1 MAREDVERVREA
13 IDIVELIG
21 STLDLRKAGK
31 NYKALCPF
39 HQEKTPSFYVFPET
53 QSFYCFGCG
62 ASGDAITFVMRTEQL
77 GFREALERLAERAGI
92 TLQSSR
98 LHDDQEDEQRQ
109 RLFELNRLAAA
120 WFAHV
125 LWSTAFGEPARA
137 YLERRG
143 VDRAT
148 AERFGLGFAP
158 DAPAALLRYLTQL
171 GASSDELVQAGLVVR
186 RDDGSLVDRFRNRV
200 MFPIRDRQGR
210 ILGFGGR
217 TLGDVQPKYL
227 NSPQT
232 PLFDKSSVLYALDLA
247 EEAIRAQRTAI
258 VVEGYLDAIT
268 AHQFGYLNT
277 VASLGTALTERQG
290 KLLRRLADR
299 ILLALDADAA
309 GRQATLRGLELLR
322 TALADTERP
331 VADPR
336 QLVRFERTLGVELA
350 VVVLPEGFD
359 PDDLIRQDR
368 PRWEAA
374 LAQPVSLVDYY
385 LDALLGSQPP
395 AHPREAA
402 ALLERVAP
410 LLLELGDPVQVDLYT
425 RAVAHRLHLP
435 EETVRRLLASY
446 RRRPVKSSSSTNGQQ
461 PGQRPLTTEQQL
473 IALLLRYPDAAA
485 IFLEE
490 LDQESLLD
498 VRHREIVQALRSGVV
513 GAETGWPD
521 ELTEYVAFLRERVAA
536 QPDLPVPLARQA
548 LRDALRRLR
557 RERHDER
564 LRSLLSEVRVAEQT
578 GDRAALRSALELIEA
593 LKQRFPEFYPERSPY
608 FRDTRDPVT

>member
-21 STLDLRKAGK
+21 SSIHLQKAGK
-31 NYKALCPF
+31 NFKALCPF
-39 HQEKTPSFYVFPET
+39 HQEKTPSFYVFPDT

-92 TLQSSR
+92 TLQSYR
-98 LHDDQEDEQRQ
+98 TQEHEGDERRQ
-109 RLFELNRLAAA
+109 RLLELNRLAAA
-120 WFAHV
+120 WFAHI

-137 YLERRG
+137 YLDRRG

-158 DAPAALLRYLTQL
+158 DAPAALLRYLTQR
-171 GASSDELVQAGLVVR
+171 GATVDELVQVGLVVR
-186 RDDGSLVDRFRNRV
+186 RDDGSVGDRFRNRV
-200 MFPIRDRQGR
+200 IFPIRDRQGR

-232 PLFDKSSVLYALDLA
+232 LLFDKSSVLYGLDLA

-268 AHQFGYLNT
+268 AHQFGYTNT

-336 QLVRFERTLGVELA
+336 QLIRFERTLGIELA

-359 PDDLIRQDR
+359 PDELIRQDR
-368 PRWEAA
+368 ARWEAA
-374 LAQPVSLVDYY
+374 LTQPVPLVDYY
-385 LDALLGSQPP
+385 LDAVLGSQPP
-395 AHPREAA
+395 AHPRAA
-402 ALLERVAP
+402 AELLERVAP
-410 LLLELGDPVQVDLYT
+410 LLLELGDPVQLDLYT
-425 RAVAHRLHLP
+425 RVVAFRLRLP
-435 EETVRRLLASY
+435 EETVRRFLASY
-446 RRRPVKSSSSTNGQQ
+446 RRRPAKTSTTAKGQQ
-461 PGQRPLTTEQQL
+461 PKQRPLTTEQQFV
-473 IALLLRYPDAAA
+473 ALLLRYPDAAVA
-485 IFLEE
+485 FLDEI
-490 LDQESLLD
+490 DQESLLD
-498 VRHREIVQALRSGVV
+498 VRHREIVDTLRRTPSQLDPS
-513 GAETGWPD
+513 WPED
-521 ELTEYVAFLRERVAA
+521 LADYVTFLRERVAA
-536 QPDLPVPLARQA
+536 QPDLPLPLARQA

-564 LRSLLSEVRVAEQT
+564 LRSLLSDVRAAEQS
-578 GDRAALRSALELIEA
+578 GDRAALRNALKLIEA
-593 LKQRFPEFYPERSPY
+593 LKQRFPEFYPDRSPY

>member
-247 EEAIRAQRTAI
+247 EESIRAQRSAI

-268 AHQFGYLNT
+268 AHQFGYTNT

-374 LAQPVSLVDYY
+374 LARPVPLVDYY
-385 LDALLGSQPP
+385 FDALLGSQPP

-557 RERHDER
+557 REHHDER

>member
-158 DAPAALLRYLTQL
+158 DAPAALLRYLTQR

-200 MFPIRDRQGR
+200 IFPIRDRQGR

-217 TLGDVQPKYL
+217 SLGDVQPKYL

-331 VADPR
+331 VVDPR
-336 QLVRFERTLGVELA
+336 QLVRFERTLGIELA

>member
-158 DAPAALLRYLTQL
+158 DAPAALLRYLTQR

-247 EEAIRAQRTAI
+247 EESIRAQRSAI

-268 AHQFGYLNT
+268 AHQFGYTNT

-374 LAQPVSLVDYY
+374 LARPVPLVDYY

-498 VRHREIVQALRSGVV
+498 VRHREIVQAFRSGVV

>member
-158 DAPAALLRYLTQL
+158 DAPAALLRYLTQR

-217 TLGDVQPKYL
+217 SLGDVQPKYL

-336 QLVRFERTLGVELA
+336 QLVRFERTLGIELA

>member
-98 LHDDQEDEQRQ
+98 LHDHQEDEQRQ

-158 DAPAALLRYLTQL
+158 DAPAALLRYLTQR

-200 MFPIRDRQGR
+200 IFPIRDRQGR

-217 TLGDVQPKYL
+217 SLGDVQPKYL

-247 EEAIRAQRTAI
+247 EESIRAQRSAI

-268 AHQFGYLNT
+268 AHQFGYSNT

-322 TALADTERP
+322 TALADAERP

-374 LAQPVSLVDYY
+374 LARPVPLVDYY
-385 LDALLGSQPP
+385 FDALLGSQPP

-410 LLLELGDPVQVDLYT
+410 LLLELGDPLQVDLYT

-490 LDQESLLD
+490 LDQDSLLD

>member
-98 LHDDQEDEQRQ
+98 LHDHQEDEQRQ

-158 DAPAALLRYLTQL
+158 DAPAALLRYLTQR

-217 TLGDVQPKYL
+217 SIGDVQPKYL

-232 PLFDKSSVLYALDLA
+232 LLFDKSSVLYGLDLA
-247 EEAIRAQRTAI
+247 EESIRAQRSAI

-268 AHQFGYLNT
+268 AHQFGYSNT

-322 TALADTERP
+322 TALADAERP

-350 VVVLPEGFD
+350 VIVLPEGFD

-374 LAQPVSLVDYY
+374 LARPVPLVDYY

-402 ALLERVAP
+402 ALLECVAP

-490 LDQESLLD
+490 LDQDSLLD

>member
-336 QLVRFERTLGVELA
+336 QLVRFERTLGIELA

>member
-158 DAPAALLRYLTQL
+158 DAPAALLRYLTQR

-200 MFPIRDRQGR
+200 IFPIRDRQGR

-217 TLGDVQPKYL
+217 SLGDVQPKYL

-331 VADPR
+331 VVDPR

-374 LAQPVSLVDYY
+374 LARPVSLVDYY

>member
-1 MAREDVERVREA
+1 
-13 IDIVELIG
+13 
-21 STLDLRKAGK
+21 
-31 NYKALCPF
+31 
-39 HQEKTPSFYVFPET
+39 
-53 QSFYCFGCG
+53 
-62 ASGDAITFVMRTEQL
+62 
-77 GFREALERLAERAGI
+77 
-92 TLQSSR
+92 
-98 LHDDQEDEQRQ
+98 
-109 RLFELNRLAAA
+109 
-120 WFAHV
+120 
-125 LWSTAFGEPARA
+125 
-137 YLERRG
+137 
-143 VDRAT
+143 
-148 AERFGLGFAP
+148 
-158 DAPAALLRYLTQL
+158 
-171 GASSDELVQAGLVVR
+171 
-186 RDDGSLVDRFRNRV
+186 
-200 MFPIRDRQGR
+200 
-210 ILGFGGR
+210 
-217 TLGDVQPKYL
+217 
-227 NSPQT
+227 
-232 PLFDKSSVLYALDLA
+232 
-247 EEAIRAQRTAI
+247 
-258 VVEGYLDAIT
+258 
-268 AHQFGYLNT
+268 
-277 VASLGTALTERQG
+277 
-290 KLLRRLADR
+290 
-299 ILLALDADAA
+299 
-309 GRQATLRGLELLR
+309 
-322 TALADTERP
+322 
-331 VADPR
+331 
-336 QLVRFERTLGVELA
+336 
-350 VVVLPEGFD
+350 VLPEGFD

-374 LAQPVSLVDYY
+374 LARPVPLVDYY
-385 LDALLGSQPP
+385 FDALLGSQPP

>member
-98 LHDDQEDEQRQ
+98 LHDDQEDEHRQ

-158 DAPAALLRYLTQL
+158 DAPAALLRYLTQR
-171 GASSDELVQAGLVVR
+171 GASADELVQAGLVVR

-200 MFPIRDRQGR
+200 IFPIRDRQGR

-217 TLGDVQPKYL
+217 SLGDVQPKYL

-247 EEAIRAQRTAI
+247 EESIRAQRSAI

-268 AHQFGYLNT
+268 AHQFGYSNT

-322 TALADTERP
+322 TALADAERP

-374 LAQPVSLVDYY
+374 LARPVPLVDYY

-536 QPDLPVPLARQA
+536 QPDLPAPLARQA

>member
-247 EEAIRAQRTAI
+247 EESIRAQRSAI

-309 GRQATLRGLELLR
+309 GRTGNTPR
-322 TALADTERP
+322 TGT
-331 VADPR
+331 
-336 QLVRFERTLGVELA
+336 
-350 VVVLPEGFD
+350 
-359 PDDLIRQDR
+359 
-368 PRWEAA
+368 
-374 LAQPVSLVDYY
+374 
-385 LDALLGSQPP
+385 P
-395 AHPREAA
+395 AH
-402 ALLERVAP
+402 
-410 LLLELGDPVQVDLYT
+410 
-425 RAVAHRLHLP
+425 
-435 EETVRRLLASY
+435 S
-446 RRRPVKSSSSTNGQQ
+446 
-461 PGQRPLTTEQQL
+461 
-473 IALLLRYPDAAA
+473 
-485 IFLEE
+485 
-490 LDQESLLD
+490 
-498 VRHREIVQALRSGVV
+498 
-513 GAETGWPD
+513 
-521 ELTEYVAFLRERVAA
+521 
-536 QPDLPVPLARQA
+536 AR
-548 LRDALRRLR
+548 
-557 RERHDER
+557 
-564 LRSLLSEVRVAEQT
+564 
-578 GDRAALRSALELIEA
+578 
-593 LKQRFPEFYPERSPY
+593 
-608 FRDTRDPVT
+608 

>member
-158 DAPAALLRYLTQL
+158 DAPAALLRYLTQR

-200 MFPIRDRQGR
+200 IFPIRDRQGR

-217 TLGDVQPKYL
+217 SLGDVQPKYL

-374 LAQPVSLVDYY
+374 LARPVPLVDYY
-385 LDALLGSQPP
+385 FDALLGSQPP

>member
-158 DAPAALLRYLTQL
+158 DAPAALLRYLTQR

-247 EEAIRAQRTAI
+247 EESIRAQRSAI

-268 AHQFGYLNT
+268 AHQFGYTNT

-336 QLVRFERTLGVELA
+336 QLVRFERTLGIELA

>member
-158 DAPAALLRYLTQL
+158 DAPAALLRYLTQR

-200 MFPIRDRQGR
+200 IFPIRDRQGR

-217 TLGDVQPKYL
+217 SLGDVQPKYL

-336 QLVRFERTLGVELA
+336 QLVRFERTLGIELA

>member
-158 DAPAALLRYLTQL
+158 DAPAALLRYLTQR

-247 EEAIRAQRTAI
+247 EESIRAQRSAI

-268 AHQFGYLNT
+268 AHQFGYTNT

-322 TALADTERP
+322 TALADAERP

-374 LAQPVSLVDYY
+374 LARPVPLVDYY

-498 VRHREIVQALRSGVV
+498 VRHRKIVQALRSGVV

-564 LRSLLSEVRVAEQT
+564 LRSLLSEVRVAEQM

>member
-200 MFPIRDRQGR
+200 IFPIRDRQGR

-217 TLGDVQPKYL
+217 SLGDVQPKYL

-336 QLVRFERTLGVELA
+336 QLVRFERTLGIELA

-374 LAQPVSLVDYY
+374 LARPVSLVDYY

>member
-158 DAPAALLRYLTQL
+158 DAPAALLRYLTQR

-200 MFPIRDRQGR
+200 IFPIRDRQGR

-217 TLGDVQPKYL
+217 SLGDVQPKYL

-331 VADPR
+331 VVDPR

>member
-158 DAPAALLRYLTQL
+158 DAPAALLRYLTQR

-247 EEAIRAQRTAI
+247 EESIRAQRSAI

-268 AHQFGYLNT
+268 AHQFGYTNT

-374 LAQPVSLVDYY
+374 LARPVPLVDYY

-490 LDQESLLD
+490 LDQDSLLD

>member
-247 EEAIRAQRTAI
+247 EESIRAQRSAI

-268 AHQFGYLNT
+268 AHQFGYTNT

-374 LAQPVSLVDYY
+374 LARPVPLVDYY

-564 LRSLLSEVRVAEQT
+564 LRSLLSEVRVAEQM

>member
-92 TLQSSR
+92 TLRSSR

-158 DAPAALLRYLTQL
+158 DAPAALLRYLTQR
-171 GASSDELVQAGLVVR
+171 GASADELVQAGLVVR

-200 MFPIRDRQGR
+200 IFPIRDRQGR

-217 TLGDVQPKYL
+217 SLGDVQPKYL

-247 EEAIRAQRTAI
+247 EESIRAQRSAI

-268 AHQFGYLNT
+268 AHQFGYSNT

-322 TALADTERP
+322 TALADAERP

-374 LAQPVSLVDYY
+374 LARPVPLVDYY

>member
-247 EEAIRAQRTAI
+247 EESIRAQRSAI

-268 AHQFGYLNT
+268 AHQFGYTNT

-374 LAQPVSLVDYY
+374 LARPVPLVDYY
-385 LDALLGSQPP
+385 FDALLGSQPP